1 MKNPYYQ
8 TNNSPQN
15 FWGKLSSKM
24 PYYRKADFMEIFCLV
39 ASLIL
44 IVFAHSYNMFQFP
57 YFENDEG
64 IYISQAWSLLSN
76 NQLSNYTYFYD
87 HAPAGWMIIAAL
99 VQALG
104 GFFTFNYSGFAALDT
119 GRVAMLILKIISVL
133 LTYVIIKKQ
142 TGKYYLALLGIIL
155 MSVSPL
161 GIYYQRRILLDN
173 VMTCITL
180 LALFFISLN
189 KATVARG
196 IVSAI
201 CLGIAVLS
209 KESAVFFVPGF
220 LLLNHLRLSKQ
231 ERNLGSV
238 LYLCFFGSVVA
249 LYPITA
255 FLKTEL
261 FPSPDRV
268 SLINT
273 LSYQVSRGT
282 KVPFWDFRSDFMS
295 NFDIWLKKDF
305 IFVWGFIAMLGASL
319 VALVG
324 TRSRYLFGVVTILLG
339 MIYFLLRGGI
349 VLDFY
354 LIPLIPFGAIIS
366 MLVLSHF
373 IQGLGRIFKLSVS
386 RPVALF
392 LIFSAIFA
400 LTSFELD
407 SKIGRDVLFKQE
419 NFNLSQTLDYVRQNI
434 DPKSKILIDSSH
446 WLDLRNDTDPQF
458 VNADYFYKA
467 DYDPDVKYA
476 KLQNQW
482 RNVDYALASHQQYQ
496 SIKERITP
504 LVKNVIDNSFV
515 IADYQ
520 PSDDY
525 AVKHDSR
532 YLSVNGNWSTVFK
545 TNNNPELLNRLNQ
558 SFNTKFLSSDGQIK
572 DDQGITNSKGQ
583 AFSLL
588 RSVYTN
594 DKSNFDKVLSWSLT
608 NLKRPSDNLLASTY
622 SDAKITNQEN
632 STDADLDV
640 AYALLLANRTW
651 NDSAYS
657 SQAQKVIADI
667 WKNRVIEHNGQNFL
681 LPFSSQAKD
690 KYEIINP
697 SHFAPMYYTEFAK
710 IDSNN
715 WDKLRDD
722 SYSQLEQI
730 GQNHILFPDWIKY
743 NIDTR
748 QFESASKEL
757 FNPSSDNYS
766 FEAARIMLRIGQD
779 YQKSK
784 DDRALKI
791 LQSASEF
798 FDNVLKQQTDKT
810 PTIIASIDPS
820 GKPVFTYET
829 SATDAMASIAL
840 NTNDAESKTKIWKDF
855 ILNKTDYKRG
865 TFNNNEVYYD
875 QNLIWFAYA
884 YDFELFK

>member
-1 MKNPYYQ
+1 MKNSFYKSS
-8 TNNSPQN
+8 NSPQS
-15 FWGKLSSKM
+15 FWSKCSSRLSAFSKV
-24 PYYRKADFMEIFCLV
+24 DFMEIFCLV

-44 IVFAHSYNMFQFP
+44 IIFAHSYNMFQFP
-57 YFENDEG
+57 YYENDEG
-64 IYISQAWSLLSN
+64 IYISQAWSLLTN

-87 HAPAGWMIIAAL
+87 HAPVGWMIMAAL
-99 VQALG
+99 VKMLG
-104 GFFTFNYSGFAALDT
+104 GFFAFNFSGFAALDT
-119 GRVAMLILKIISVL
+119 GRIAMLILKIVSVL

-173 VMTCITL
+173 VMICVTL
-180 LALFFISLN
+180 FALFFISLN
-189 KATVARG
+189 RATVAKG
-196 IVSAI
+196 IISAI

-209 KESAVFFVPGF
+209 KESAIFFVPGF
-220 LLLNHLRLSKQ
+220 LLLNYLRLSKH

-282 KVPFWDFRSDFMS
+282 KVPFWDFRSDFLS

-305 IFVWGFIAMLGASL
+305 VFVWGFVAMLGSSL
-319 VALVG
+319 VTLIG
-324 TRSRYLFGVVTILLG
+324 TRSRYLFGVMAILLG
-339 MIYFLLRGGI
+339 MIYFLMRGGI

-366 MLVLSHF
+366 MLVFNHL
-373 IQGLGRIFKLSVS
+373 IIGLGKIFRLKVS
-386 RPVALF
+386 QPIALF
-392 LIFSAIFA
+392 LIFSALFA
-400 LTSFELD
+400 LTSFELE
-407 SKIGRDVLFKQE
+407 SKIGGDVLFKQE
-419 NFNLSQTLDYVRQNI
+419 NYNLSQTLKYVRQNI

-482 RNVDYALASHQQYQ
+482 QSVDYVLASHQQYQ
-496 SIKERITP
+496 SIKESITP
-504 LVKNVIDNSFV
+504 LVKDVLDNSFV
-515 IADYQ
+515 IADFQ

-525 AVKHDSR
+525 VVKHDSR

-545 TNNNPELLNRLNQ
+545 TNNNPELLKRLNQ
-558 SFNTKFLSSDGQIK
+558 SFNTKFLGSDGQIK
-572 DDQGITNSKGQ
+572 DDQGLTTSKGQ

-588 RSVYTN
+588 RSAYTN
-594 DKSNFDKVLSWSLT
+594 DKANFDKVLNWSLN
-608 NLKRPSDNLLASTY
+608 NLKRPADSLLASIY
-622 SDAKITNQEN
+622 SQSKITNQEN
-632 STDADLDV
+632 STDADLDT
-640 AYALLLANRTW
+640 AYALILASQTW
-651 NDSAYS
+651 GDKNYA
-657 SQAQKVIADI
+657 SQAQKIIADI
-667 WKNRVIEHNGQNFL
+667 WKNRVIEHNGQSFL
-681 LPFSSQAKD
+681 LPFASQAAN

-710 IDSNN
+710 MDSNN
-715 WDKLRDD
+715 WNKLRNDT
-722 SYSQLEQI
+722 YSQLEQI
-730 GQNHILFPDWIKY
+730 KQNHVLFPDWIKY
-743 NIDTR
+743 NIETG
-748 QFESASKEL
+748 QYESASKQL
-757 FNPSSDNYS
+757 SNPSSNNYS

-779 YQKSK
+779 FQKSK
-784 DDRALKI
+784 DNRALKI
-791 LQSASEF
+791 LQSSSKF
-798 FDNVLKQQTDKT
+798 FDNLLKQQTDKT

-840 NTNDAESKTKIWKDF
+840 NTAGAESKNKIWKDF

-865 TFNNNEVYYD
+865 SFKNTEVYYD

-884 YDFELFK
+884 YDFGLFK